1 MPYESQMS
9 NLAKGAINLHGELIE
24 VLFLK
29 NNNKDSVL
37 VFSDGAVVPVEYR
50 YHGYD
55 IRQEAYAFR
64 VAAQLGGTDP
74 FSLLTFGYSGTG
86 PQCYAAFLDTAGFLD
101 TNVVDIKAPL
111 KLKADGT
118 RINGTNR
125 QAKWKQEITAKS
137 IDEARQK
144 IEEQKFPDACILF
157 EEVVSD
163 GAVTTKTVTV
173 DTSSREEAERTAK
186 RQVPDSSEIL
196 DIQTVDKQTFH
207 VEKIE
212 ALNEAEASAKA
223 QNRITFT
230 ESSFKSLAG
239 ITCVQEAHKGFLG
252 IGKKPGIWEARYNLS
267 QKEVTIRFRPPATI
281 RIHFGSKKLKCN
293 QCGNVMTTTTD
304 GISYVGAGPSVE
316 SALLKLRCEKCDI
329 TRIEKKWEIEGEW
342 IAWDDGGYTIL

>member
-9 NLAKGAINLHGELIE
+9 DLAEGAINLHGELEE

-37 VFSDGAVVPVEYR
+37 VFSDGTVLPVEHSM
-50 YHGYD
+50 HGYD
-55 IRQEAYAFR
+55 IRRESYAFP

-86 PQCYAAFLDTAGFLD
+86 PKCYAAFLDAAGFLD
-101 TNVVDIKAPL
+101 TNVVDINAPL

-118 RINGTNR
+118 RINGIKR
-125 QAKWKQEITAKS
+125 QAKWTLDITGKS

-144 IEEQKFPDACILF
+144 IEEPKFPDACILF

-163 GAVTTKTVTV
+163 GAIATKTVTA
-173 DTSSREEAERTAK
+173 DTSSPEEAEKTAK
-186 RQVPDSSEIL
+186 KQIPNSSEIL
-196 DIQTVDKQTFH
+196 DVNAVDRQTIQ

-212 ALNEAEASAKA
+212 AVDETEATEKAKE
-223 QNRITFT
+223 RIKSS
-230 ESSFKSLAG
+230 ESSYKSLTG
-239 ITCVQEAHKGFLG
+239 VTCVQEARKGLLG
-252 IGKKPGIWEARYNLS
+252 IGKKPGIWEARYNLT
-267 QKEVTIRFRPPATI
+267 QKEVTIRFRPPAAI
-281 RIHFGSKKLKCN
+281 RIHYGSRKLKCN

-304 GISYVGAGPSVE
+304 GISYVGVGPSVE
-316 SALLKLRCEKCDI
+316 SAVLKLRCEKCDI
-329 TRIEKKWEIEGEW
+329 TRIEKRWEIEGEW

>member
-9 NLAKGAINLHGELIE
+9 DLAEGAIALHGELVE

-37 VFSDGAVVPVEYR
+37 VFSDGAVVPIDYH

-86 PQCYAAFLDTAGFLD
+86 PKCYAAFLETAGFLD
-101 TNVVDIKAPL
+101 TNVADINAPL
-111 KLKADGT
+111 KLMAEGT

-125 QAKWKQEITAKS
+125 QAKWTQEITGKS

-144 IEEQKFPDACILF
+144 IEQPKFPDACILF
-157 EEVVSD
+157 EEVVSA
-163 GAVTTKTVTV
+163 GAIETKTITV
-173 DTSSREEAERTAK
+173 DTASREEAERTAK
-186 RQVPDSSEIL
+186 KQIPNSSEIL
-196 DIQTVDKQTFH
+196 DLNVVDKQATH
-207 VEKIE
+207 VEKINAFTE
-212 ALNEAEASAKA
+212 TEASERAK
-223 QNRITFT
+223 NLITFT
-230 ESSFKSLAG
+230 ESSYKSLAG
-239 ITCVQEAHKGFLG
+239 ITCVRKANNGFLG
-252 IGKKPGIWEARYNLS
+252 IGKKPGIWEARYNLA
-267 QKEVTIRFRPPATI
+267 QKEVTIRYQPPVAI
-281 RIHFGSKKLKCN
+281 RVHYGSKKLKCN

-316 SALLKLRCEKCDI
+316 SAVLKLRCEKCDI

>member
-9 NLAKGAINLHGELIE
+9 DLANGAVNLHGNLQE

-29 NNNKDSVL
+29 NNNKDSIL
-37 VFSDGAVVPVEYR
+37 VFSDGTVLPVDYR
-50 YHGYD
+50 MHGYD
-55 IRQEAYAFR
+55 IRREAYAFR
-64 VAAQLGGTDP
+64 AAAQLGGTDP

-86 PQCYAAFLDTAGFLD
+86 PKCYAAFLETAGFLD
-101 TNVVDIKAPL
+101 TNVVDINAPL
-111 KLKADGT
+111 KLKAEGT

-125 QAKWKQEITAKS
+125 QAKWTQEITGKS

-144 IEEQKFPDACILF
+144 IEQPMFPDSCILF

-163 GAVTTKTVTV
+163 GAVTAKTVTV
-173 DTSSREEAERTAK
+173 DTSSQEEAEKTAK
-186 RQVPDSSEIL
+186 RQVPASSEIL
-196 DIQTVDKQTFH
+196 DIHVVDKQNLH

-212 ALNEAEASAKA
+212 ALNETEASEKTKK
-223 QNRITFT
+223 RITFT
-230 ESSFKSLAG
+230 ESAYKSLAG
-239 ITCVQEAHKGFLG
+239 ITCVREAKKGFLG

-281 RIHFGSKKLKCN
+281 RIHYGSKKLKCN

-316 SALLKLRCEKCDI
+316 SAVLKLRCEKCDI
-329 TRIEKKWEIEGEW
+329 TRIEKRWEIEGEW
-342 IAWDDGGYTIL
+342 IAWDDDGYTIL

>member
-1 MPYESQMS
+1 MAYESQMI
-9 NLAKGAINLHGELIE
+9 NLAEGAINLHGELEE

-37 VFSDGAVVPVEYR
+37 VFSDGAVLPVEHR
-50 YHGYD
+50 MHGYD
-55 IRQEAYAFR
+55 IRREAYAFR

-86 PQCYAAFLDTAGFLD
+86 PQCYAAFLDAAGFLD
-101 TNVVDIKAPL
+101 TNAVDIDAPL

-118 RINGTNR
+118 RINGVKR
-125 QAKWKQEITAKS
+125 QAKWTQEITGKS
-137 IDEARQK
+137 IDDARQK
-144 IEEQKFPDACILF
+144 IEQPKFPDACILF

-163 GAVTTKTVTV
+163 GAIATKTVTV
-173 DTSSREEAERTAK
+173 DTASQEEAERTAK
-186 RQVPDSSEIL
+186 KQILDSSEIL
-196 DIQTVDKQTFH
+196 DIRTVDKQTLH

-212 ALNEAEASAKA
+212 ALDETEASAKA
-223 QNRITFT
+223 KERIKST
-230 ESSFKSLAG
+230 ESAYKSPAG
-239 ITCVQEAHKGFLG
+239 VTCFQEAHKGFLG
-252 IGKKPGIWEARYNLS
+252 IGKKPGMWEARYNLA

-281 RIHFGSKKLKCN
+281 RIHFGSRKLKCN

-304 GISYVGAGPSVE
+304 GISYAGAGPSVE
-316 SALLKLRCEKCDI
+316 SAVLKLRCEKCDI

>member
-1 MPYESQMS
+1 MAYESQMI
-9 NLAKGAINLHGELIE
+9 NLAEGAINLHGELEE

-37 VFSDGAVVPVEYR
+37 VFSNGAVVPVEHST
-50 YHGYD
+50 HGYD

-86 PQCYAAFLDTAGFLD
+86 PQCYATFLETAGFLD

-118 RINGTNR
+118 RINGINR
-125 QAKWKQEITAKS
+125 KAKWTQEITGKS
-137 IDEARQK
+137 IDDARQK
-144 IEEQKFPDACILF
+144 IEEPKFADACILF

-163 GAVTTKTVTV
+163 GADATKTVTV
-173 DTSSREEAERTAK
+173 DTSSQEEAERTAK
-186 RQVPDSSEIL
+186 KQIPPSSEIL
-196 DIQTVDKQTFH
+196 DIQTADKQTFH

-223 QNRITFT
+223 KERIKSW
-230 ESSFKSLAG
+230 ESSYKSLAG
-239 ITCVQEAHKGFLG
+239 VTCVQEAHKGFLG
-252 IGKKPGIWEARYNLS
+252 IGKKPGMWEARYNLS

-281 RIHFGSKKLKCN
+281 RIHYGSKKLKCN

-304 GISYVGAGPSVE
+304 GISYAGAGPSVE
-316 SALLKLRCEKCDI
+316 SAVLKLRCEKCDI